1 MVRDSFDGAGP
12 SAVNGGDD
20 AAVGIMAEQR
30 HTVGGEDAD
39 EQSAFLGVE
48 RIAVCDGIVHGA
60 GTAAA
65 VRMSY
70 VICMCAVRLSA
81 QAPVRQRNAQV
92 MAQCLAVLHD
102 RRLIMRGV
110 ERSGLL
116 PADRGLGREAYTP
129 RTAVRHHRAS
139 EVSFV
144 VTSVLI
150 IAHPVWSV
158 GASADKK

>member
-1 MVRDSFDGAGP
+1 MVRDLFDGAGP

-30 HTVGGEDAD
+30 YTVGGKDAD

-48 RIAVCDGIVHGA
+48 RIAVCDGIVHGTGA
-60 GTAAA
+60 AAA

-70 VICMCAVRLSA
+70 MICMCAVRLSA

-102 RRLIMRGV
+102 RRL
-110 ERSGLL
+110 
-116 PADRGLGREAYTP
+116 
-129 RTAVRHHRAS
+129 
-139 EVSFV
+139 
-144 VTSVLI
+144 
-150 IAHPVWSV
+150 
-158 GASADKK
+158 